1 MRKMLMD
8 KNKYNPM
15 ATTRVVKVKRYLIM
29 RGNTVVE
36 ATGTMKRVAEIIGCR
51 LGDVA
56 TQVTYKK
63 QRRFE
68 LNGYTV
74 IVNKSFN

>member
-1 MRKMLMD
+1 MEMLMD
-8 KNKYNPM
+8 KNKNIPM
-15 ATTRVVKVKRYLIM
+15 TSARVIKVKRYLIM

-36 ATGTMKRVAEIIGCR
+36 ATGSMKRVAEVVGCR

-68 LNGYTV
+68 LNGYTI